1 MQHRELFSLDGR
13 VAIVTGAG
21 KGIGY
26 AAAEALVGAGASVL
40 LADNDPHAA
49 AAAVEK
55 LAAPGRVD
63 AAVVDVADPAHATLM
78 VERAIDRFGALDILV
93 NNAAVYPPTPLDNL
107 DDGVVDRLLDVNIKG
122 VLYGT
127 AAAAKVM
134 RPSST
139 VINIGSLGAFQS
151 PFAGL
156 SLYHATKG
164 AIVTLT
170 RDHAQELGHRG
181 IRVNCVA
188 PGGISTE
195 GNDQISN
202 SPLFSA
208 DRLAKIRE
216 RTTNR
221 LLGRT
226 GHPDDIASVIVFFAS
241 PAAQFI
247 TGQTLIVDGGFQ
259 ATEWA

>member
-1 MQHRELFSLDGR
+1 MLHSEMFSLDGQ

-21 KGIGY
+21 KGIGF
-26 AAAEALVGAGASVL
+26 AAAEGLLKAGASVVI
-40 LADNDPHAA
+40 ADQDPDAA
-49 AAAVEK
+49 ASAVER
-55 LAAPGRVD
+55 LAPQGNAQSV
-63 AAVVDVADPAHATLM
+63 VVDVADRIQVASM
-78 VERAIDRFGALDILV
+78 VEHAMAAFGRLDILV
-93 NNAAVYPPTPLDNL
+93 NNAAVYPPTPLDDL
-107 DDGVVDRLLDVNIKG
+107 DPELVDRVLDVNVKG
-122 VLYGT
+122 VLYCT
-127 AAAAKVM
+127 AAAAAAM
-134 RPSST
+134 QTGSSI
-139 VINIGSLGAFQS
+139 INIASLGAFQS

-164 AIVTLT
+164 AIVTMT

-195 GNDQISN
+195 GNGQIST

-208 DRLAKIRE
+208 ERLAKIRE

-226 GHPDDIASVIVFFAS
+226 GYPDDVASVITFFAT